1 MLDQI
6 KEEMK
11 NVKVAGE
18 AMADGM
24 KSDKTFDEIIE
35 SPETVE
41 KIRKAMVIIIS
52 AAITAVVVIV
62 AWAILSYLS
71 GDLRF
76 GYSDESHR
84 KIYPAVAL
92 AASATSNDK
101 EFESMST
108 WKLFRNPSISDV
120 KLTQYWKD
128 GNDFFVESTNKT
140 DQYVYVKITAKASG
154 LNGKIDG
161 VAYGVIAPKHTVKVL
176 GHFDKFVLDIDPT
189 SIKVEKVAIFDM
201 DKAIDNMK
209 KSTKK

>member
-1 MLDQI
+1 MLNQI
-6 KEEMK
+6 KEEMNNVQLAGVALVDGIK
-11 NVKVAGE
+11 NDKEYEEIIGDSKKIEKGVKVISGIC
-18 AMADGM
+18 G
-24 KSDKTFDEIIE
+24 
-35 SPETVE
+35 
-41 KIRKAMVIIIS
+41 VIIGLI
-52 AAITAVVVIV
+52 ICT
-62 AWAILSYLS
+62 ILAYLS

-76 GYSDESHR
+76 GYSDEAHR
-84 KIYPAVAL
+84 KVYPAVAL

-140 DQYVYVKITAKASG
+140 DQYIYVKITAKASG

-209 KSTKK
+209 KSTKKK